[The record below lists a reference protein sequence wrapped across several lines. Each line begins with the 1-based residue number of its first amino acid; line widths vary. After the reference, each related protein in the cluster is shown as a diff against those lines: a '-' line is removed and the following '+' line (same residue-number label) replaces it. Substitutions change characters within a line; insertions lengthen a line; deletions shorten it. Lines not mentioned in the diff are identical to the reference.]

1 MRSWPIDIL
10 ERAKMKVLKSH
21 KAVSNAYTYCV
32 GGEIY
37 KNEITS

>member
-21 KAVSNAYTYCV
+21 KAVPNAYAYGV

-37 KNEITS
+37 KSEITL